1 MHQSEEEPLIF
12 IKRHLSSQLPVA
24 DVAPCHG
31 KAKYI
36 EEGTGWDPHL
46 SPFQRIGEK
55 KTKNKD
61 NDNTKTKGKDKDKG
75 WRGEKTKLMMIKV
88 YNVRF
93 PKTNPSFQNRC
104 ATLKSGKQKNVA
116 LILVWLTENS
126 EGYLPQFLPS
136 LPCCYNKKVDVIS

>member
-1 MHQSEEEPLIF
+1 MHQSDEEPLIF

-61 NDNTKTKGKDKDKG
+61 KDNDIQKPKAKTKTKTKG
-75 WRGEKTKLMMIKV
+75 GEGK
-88 YNVRF
+88 R
-93 PKTNPSFQNRC
+93 QN
-104 ATLKSGKQKNVA
+104 L
-116 LILVWLTENS
+116 
-126 EGYLPQFLPS
+126 
-136 LPCCYNKKVDVIS
+136 

>member
-24 DVAPCHG
+24 DVAPCRG

-61 NDNTKTKGKDKDKG
+61 NDNTKTKGKDKDK
-75 WRGEKTKLMMIKV
+75 T
-88 YNVRF
+88 
-93 PKTNPSFQNRC
+93 KTNPKGGEEKRQN
-104 ATLKSGKQKNVA
+104 L
-116 LILVWLTENS
+116 
-126 EGYLPQFLPS
+126 
-136 LPCCYNKKVDVIS
+136 

>member
-1 MHQSEEEPLIF
+1 MRQSDEEPLIF

-36 EEGTGWDPHL
+36 EEPHL

-61 NDNTKTKGKDKDKG
+61 NDNTKTKGKDKDKDKG

-93 PKTNPSFQNRC
+93 PKTNPFFQNRC
-104 ATLKSGKQKNVA
+104 ATK
-116 LILVWLTENS
+116 
-126 EGYLPQFLPS
+126 
-136 LPCCYNKKVDVIS
+136 

>member
-1 MHQSEEEPLIF
+1 MHQSDEEPLIF

-36 EEGTGWDPHL
+36 EEGTGWDPRL
-46 SPFQRIGEK
+46 STFQRIGEK

-61 NDNTKTKGKDKDKG
+61 NDNTKTKGKDKDKDKG

-93 PKTNPSFQNRC
+93 PKTNPKKSFQNRC
-104 ATLKSGKQKNVA
+104 ATK
-116 LILVWLTENS
+116 
-126 EGYLPQFLPS
+126 
-136 LPCCYNKKVDVIS
+136 